1 MGRYCVLLA
10 RRYCRSCM
18 HCRSW
23 AMQKPS
29 VLLEPTKL
37 AAGDRHCRNSTDFRS
52 TGERSTWESRGE
64 EKNPPPLVSPAS
76 PIDKA

>member
-1 MGRYCVLLA
+1 
-10 RRYCRSCM
+10 
-18 HCRSW
+18 
-23 AMQKPS
+23 MQKPS